1 MTNLGELADQVRA
14 KNAGPFWITL
24 DVFFRNA
31 ADYEFVTGS
40 GIVSP
45 QAIGRLYRVN
55 PASVKYFEL
64 PALHVVK
71 ISFPR
76 PVTAGS
82 FQDRDL
88 HGGQQHVPLAAL
100 PLPGMTHLPS
110 FAFATSPPEMERGA
124 SYEFV
129 LNHVLDLDGGTDLFR
144 VELSEVSHD

>member
-24 DVFFRNA
+24 DVFLKNA
-31 ADYEFVTGS
+31 QDYEFVTGS
-40 GIVSP
+40 GILSP
-45 QAIGRLYRVN
+45 QAIGRLYRVD

-82 FQDRDL
+82 FEDRDL
-88 HGGQQHVPLAAL
+88 HAGQQHVPLADVAL
-100 PLPGMTHLPS
+100 PDPS
-110 FAFATSPPEMERGA
+110 PTG
-124 SYEFV
+124 
-129 LNHVLDLDGGTDLFR
+129 
-144 VELSEVSHD
+144 

>member
-14 KNAGPFWITL
+14 KNAGPFWLTL

-31 ADYEFVTGS
+31 RDYEFVTGS
-40 GIVSP
+40 GILSP
-45 QAIGRLYRVN
+45 QAIGRLYRVD

-82 FQDRDL
+82 FEDRDL
-88 HGGQQHVPLAAL
+88 HAGQQHVPLAGLRIPPATR
-100 PLPGMTHLPS
+100 PG
-110 FAFATSPPEMERGA
+110 
-124 SYEFV
+124 
-129 LNHVLDLDGGTDLFR
+129 GGGGGS
-144 VELSEVSHD
+144 V

>member
-1 MTNLGELADQVRA
+1 MTSRGAEGGASPLGKAEPNLGELAEQVRS

-31 ADYEFVTGS
+31 QDYEFVTGL
-40 GIVSP
+40 GILSP
-45 QAIGRLYRVN
+45 QLIGRLYRVD

-82 FQDRDL
+82 FEDRDL

-100 PLPGMTHLPS
+100 PLPDS
-110 FAFATSPPEMERGA
+110 SPRG
-124 SYEFV
+124 
-129 LNHVLDLDGGTDLFR
+129 
-144 VELSEVSHD
+144 

>member
-1 MTNLGELADQVRA
+1 MPDRGVEGGSSPLGQAEPDRKGTLGELADQVRS

-31 ADYEFVTGS
+31 QDYEFVTGS
-40 GIVSP
+40 GILSP
-45 QAIGRLYRVN
+45 QAIGRLYRVD

-82 FQDRDL
+82 FKDRDL

-100 PLPGMTHLPS
+100 ALPGS
-110 FAFATSPPEMERGA
+110 SPHG
-124 SYEFV
+124 
-129 LNHVLDLDGGTDLFR
+129 
-144 VELSEVSHD
+144 